1 MFYKL
6 EKSLVVFVIL
16 VCSVLSG
23 QAKPL
28 HGKDS
33 LALKGVD
40 AYYLQFYGGI
50 NKSANENMP
59 WSEFTI
65 HPMSF
70 GAFAGLGKELSP
82 LWGWRLA
89 LGIDNNKSRNVQECE
104 NDEPW
109 DWNDVELFG
118 DVTFDL
124 SDAFR
129 NRNKDRE
136 DVPKF
141 NLKAFAGAG
150 GLYTYAFPK
159 DIYLSYTD
167 PFSKKSQLCFG
178 VRAGL
183 TATYRI
189 DSNLKVGV
197 ELSHTVATDN
207 FNGVEN
213 SDFPWDMR
221 TNLSIGIT
229 YMLREVVKTSRA
241 VTTPVVYSRRLRELP
256 DLPLLLPAIEE
267 EKVRFIAGTAYLDF
281 PVNETVIYPDY
292 RKNKDELKRINASV
306 DSALFD
312 ESIQILSISLHGYA
326 SPESPYSNNTRLATG
341 RTAALVNYL
350 KQSYQFEDGIFATQS
365 TPEDW
370 ENLRAFVDVCDRLDP
385 ERAPLKAERG
395 KRIDKVDKQ
404 VIGNREE
411 LLRVIDSDLN
421 PDHKEEVLKKVGG
434 GKPYRWLYE
443 NIYPGLRHTD
453 YLIEY
458 KVQKYEVKDAKR
470 LIYTHP
476 EALSVEEMYQVA
488 LSVPE
493 GSEAWYDALVIAA
506 RQYPE
511 NETANYNAA
520 VASIRTRRMKDAQK
534 FLNRA
539 GSSPET
545 EYLRTVMDAVD
556 GRISWVLENGK
567 VVKL

>member
-1 MFYKL
+1 MIYKL
-6 EKSLVVFVIL
+6 KKWLFVLMIIA
-16 VCSVLSG
+16 CSVLSG
-23 QAKPL
+23 YAKPL

-33 LALKGVD
+33 LALKGID
-40 AYYLQFYGGI
+40 ATYLQFYGGI

-65 HPMSF
+65 HPISF
-70 GAFAGLGKELSP
+70 GAFAGIGRELSQ

-129 NRNKDRE
+129 DRDKDRE
-136 DVPKF
+136 DIPNF

-150 GLYTYAFPK
+150 GLYTYHFPK
-159 DIYLSYTD
+159 DIHLSYTD
-167 PFSKKSQLCFG
+167 PYSKKSQLCFG

-189 DSNLKVGV
+189 DSNLKLGL

-213 SDFPWDMR
+213 NDFPWDMR

-229 YMLREVVKTSRA
+229 YMLHEVVKTSRT

-256 DLPLLLPAIEE
+256 DLPLILPNKED

-281 PVNETVIYPDY
+281 PVNETIIYPDY
-292 RKNKDELKRINASV
+292 RKNKEELKRIKASV

-350 KQSYQFEDGIFATQS
+350 QQEYQFENDVFNTQS

-370 ENLRAFVDVCDRLDP
+370 ENLRAFVEACDQLDP
-385 ERAPLKAERG
+385 EREPFKAERG

-404 VIGNREE
+404 VVNNREE

-434 GKPYRWLYE
+434 GKPYRWLHE

-458 KVQKYEVKDAKR
+458 KVQKYEAKDAKR
-470 LIYTHP
+470 LMYTHP

-488 LSVPE
+488 LSVPQ
-493 GSEAWYDALVIAA
+493 GSEIWYDALVIAA
-506 RQYPE
+506 RQYPDDK
-511 NETANYNAA
+511 TANLNAT
-520 VASIRTRRMKDAQK
+520 VACIQTKRLKDARR
-534 FLNRA
+534 FVSRA
-539 GSSPET
+539 GVSSEA
-545 EYLRTVMDAVD
+545 EYLRTVMDAMEGKID
-556 GRISWVLENGK
+556 WRIENGK
-567 VVKL
+567 VIKL

>member
-1 MFYKL
+1 MIYKL
-6 EKSLVVFVIL
+6 KKSIIVFMMIT
-16 VCSVLSG
+16 CSVMAG
-23 QAKPL
+23 YAKPL

-33 LALKGVD
+33 LALKGID

-65 HPMSF
+65 HPISY
-70 GAFAGLGKELSP
+70 GAFVGIGKELSP

-104 NDEPW
+104 NGEPW
-109 DWNDVELFG
+109 NWNDVELFG

-129 NRNKDRE
+129 NRKKDRE
-136 DVPKF
+136 DVPRF

-167 PFSKKSQLCFG
+167 PYSKKSQLCFG

-183 TATYRI
+183 NATYRI
-189 DSNLKVGV
+189 DSNLKLGL
-197 ELSHTVATDN
+197 ELSHTVVSDN

-213 SDFPWDMR
+213 SDFPWDQR

-229 YMLREVVKTSRA
+229 YMLREAVKTSRT
-241 VTTPVVYSRRLRELP
+241 VTTPVMYSRRLRELP
-256 DLPLLLPAIEE
+256 DLPLLLPNKEE

-281 PVNETVIYPDY
+281 PVNETIIYPDY
-292 RKNKDELKRINASV
+292 RKNKDELKKIKASV

-341 RTAALVNYL
+341 RTAALVNFL
-350 KQSYQFEDGIFATQS
+350 QQEYQFENDVFQTQS

-370 ENLRAFVDVCDRLDP
+370 ENLRAFVEACDQLDP
-385 ERAPLKAERG
+385 DREPFKAERG
-395 KRIDKVDKQ
+395 KRIEKVDKL
-404 VIGNREE
+404 VISNRDE
-411 LLRVIDSDLN
+411 LLRVIDSELN

-434 GKPYRWLYE
+434 GKPYRWLHE

-458 KVQKYEVKDAKR
+458 KVQKYEAKDARR
-470 LIYTHP
+470 LMYTHP

-493 GSEAWYDALVIAA
+493 GSEIWYDALVIAA
-506 RQYPE
+506 RQYPDDKA
-511 NETANYNAA
+511 ANLNAT
-520 VASIRTRRMKDAQK
+520 VACIRTKRLKDARK
-534 FLNRA
+534 FVSRA
-539 GSSPET
+539 GVSAEA
-545 EYLRTVMDAVD
+545 EYLRTVMDAME
-556 GRISWVLENGK
+556 GRIDWMIENGK
-567 VVKL
+567 VIKL